1 MTIETCRAENGAE
14 HLQLS
19 YRDQTLPLHHW
30 GGEYFWMDG
39 VKEDVLTMRIPLIFR
54 KKEGQCQVDVVYEPL
69 TEPAQF
75 LKK

>member
-1 MTIETCRAENGAE
+1 MTLAWEGSYTEPGYGTMTIETCGAENGAE

-39 VKEDVLTMRIPLIFR
+39 VKEDVLTMRIPVIFR
-54 KKEGQCQVDVVYEPL
+54 TKEGQ
-69 TEPAQF
+69 
-75 LKK
+75 